1 MGIRLQI
8 LSWWTPEWLL
18 KKGLNELASATI
30 QGMEEL
36 LMENPP
42 NKNYYLKQVILND
55 NLDEKRKLMAHIHNK
70 LVKSIID
77 YMGRED
83 GISRGRE
90 VMFQKGLILGQ
101 RFRKILGVKNLSDV
115 IKAARILY
123 LALDIEFHVEE
134 NEIGEK
140 TMVVNHCSLAR
151 EYNPQTCHV
160 LSAADEGVLQGLNP
174 NIQMEFT
181 QRITEGCSTCLA
193 PIRLDE

>member
-30 QGMEEL
+30 QGLEEL

-101 RFRKILGVKNLSDV
+101 RFRKILGVKKSERCD
-115 IKAARILY
+115 
-123 LALDIEFHVEE
+123 
-134 NEIGEK
+134 
-140 TMVVNHCSLAR
+140 
-151 EYNPQTCHV
+151 
-160 LSAADEGVLQGLNP
+160 
-174 NIQMEFT
+174 
-181 QRITEGCSTCLA
+181 
-193 PIRLDE
+193 